1 MSKNYIFGKL
11 ANRPELPEIMWNPD
25 ARESVNPH
33 LLMCGGSGAGKTTL
47 LLKIAKYLTLANK
60 HIFIFDLKGDMV
72 VLDDDGHR
80 MGNYIEFTAWNSEY
94 GINPFEFDT
103 GVIESELQ
111 EIISSGEL
119 SDEQRFK
126 VQNSGP
132 KVQVERIIEI
142 IKKNF
147 LPNMGTNQ
155 KDILM
160 HLFSDTYL
168 SKEFKYNDINTWLN
182 ELPSLEDTLELVERI
197 KAYSYNHDGAVL
209 DEESISFVMN
219 IQNDILGYKS
229 LDTRLKEDDG
239 SKEEIEQAIEMLK
252 KQTQETLDNFIQYGK
267 AIFTAKNIS
276 SNKEWFD
283 VRGISIDKYM
293 TKDALRTIDKM
304 ASYINALVD
313 AGVFH
318 SKRPPVKNGL
328 NIINI
333 SGLDVAIQ
341 RFIVDVWLGKVFKSC
356 KIRGTYSERPNKSR
370 GAKCDTYVIVD
381 ESKLI
386 AGTSRDKNDPF
397 SYLNR
402 TATEARG
409 FGFGIIV
416 AAQSAEHF
424 PAEFLKNF
432 DAQVILNTGI
442 ADFDTVRKSFGIDKQ
457 LLEFTQHGFGN
468 ALVKTGRSFSKVKL
482 EMHTQSEA
490 VKTPD
495 S

>member
-1 MSKNYIFGKL
+1 MGFDYIFGKL
-11 ANRPELPEIMWNPD
+11 ANRPELPEITWNPD
-25 ARESVNPH
+25 ARESINPH
-33 LLMCGGSGAGKTTL
+33 LLMCAASGAGKTTL
-47 LLKIAKYLTLANK
+47 LKKIAKYLTLAKK
-60 HIFIFDLKGDMV
+60 HIYIFDLKGDMII
-72 VLDDDGHR
+72 LDDDGNR
-80 MGNYIEFTAWNSEY
+80 MGNYIEFTAWNSQY

-103 GVIESELQ
+103 GVIDDELK
-111 EIISSGEL
+111 EIVSSGVM

-160 HLFSDTYL
+160 YLLSDTYL
-168 SKEFKYNDINTWLN
+168 SKDFKYDDVKTWLN
-182 ELPSLEDTLELVERI
+182 ELPSLKDTQELIERI
-197 KAYSYNHDGAVL
+197 KSNNMSGSGTVIDG
-209 DEESISFVMN
+209 ESISLIMSV
-219 IQNDILGYKS
+219 QSDITGIKS
-229 LDTRLKEDDG
+229 LQERLSDADDAVEVENLIG
-239 SKEEIEQAIEMLK
+239 TLKRKMHDSLDSYIEFGLK
-252 KQTQETLDNFIQYGK
+252 NY
-267 AIFTAKNIS
+267 TAKNTS
-276 SNKEWFD
+276 ANKEWFEA
-283 VRGISIDKYM
+283 RNINIDKYAS
-293 TKDALRTIDKM
+293 KEAIRTIEKM
-304 ASYINALVD
+304 SSYINALVD
-313 AGVFH
+313 SGVFH
-318 SKRPPVKNGL
+318 SVRPPVKNGL
-328 NIINI
+328 NVINI
-333 SGLDVAIQ
+333 SGLDVSIQ

-356 KIRGTYSERPNKSR
+356 KIRGTYSERTNKTR
-370 GAKCDTYVIVD
+370 GEKCDTYVIVD

-386 AGTSRDKNDPF
+386 AGTSRDKNDPY

-424 PAEFLKNF
+424 PPEFLKNF
-432 DAQVILNTGI
+432 DAQIILNTGI

-482 EMHTQSEA
+482 NVT
-490 VKTPD
+490 
-495 S
+495 

>member
-1 MSKNYIFGKL
+1 MDYIFGKL
-11 ANRPELPEIMWNPD
+11 ANRPELPPIVWNPD
-25 ARESVNPH
+25 SRNSLNPH
-33 LLMCGGSGAGKTTL
+33 MLICGGSGAGKTTL
-47 LLKIAKYLTLANK
+47 LLRIAEHLAMSNK

-72 VLDDDGHR
+72 VKNDNGEVI
-80 MGNYIEFTAWNSEY
+80 GNYIEFTAWNSKY

-103 GVIESELQ
+103 GVPEEELK
-111 EIISSGEL
+111 EML
-119 SDEQRFK
+119 SIGSINDSQRFK

-147 LPNMGTNQ
+147 LPNMGINQ

-160 HLFSDTYL
+160 YLFSDTYL
-168 SKEFKYNDINTWLN
+168 CKDFKYDDITTWLN
-182 ELPSLEDTLELVERI
+182 ELPSLEDTLELVSRI
-197 KAYSYNHDGAVL
+197 KSYSYNYNGTVL
-209 DEESISFVMN
+209 DEQSNEFIMG
-219 IQNDILGYKS
+219 IQNHIVGLKN
-229 LDTRLKEDDG
+229 LEARLKKEDGD
-239 SKEEIEQAIEMLK
+239 KDEIENAIE
-252 KQTQETLDNFIQYGK
+252 TLNGKIQAKLSEYVEYGK
-267 AIFTAKNIS
+267 NNYTQKNIS
-276 SNKEWFD
+276 PNKEWFE
-283 VRGISIDKYM
+283 VRGIGIEKYM

-313 AGVFH
+313 SGVFH
-318 SKRPPVKNGL
+318 STRPPVKSGL
-328 NIINI
+328 NIVNI

-341 RFIVDVWLGKVFKSC
+341 RFIVDVWIGKVFKSC
-356 KIRGTYSERPNKSR
+356 KIRGTYSERPNKTR
-370 GAKCDTYVIVD
+370 GDKCDTYVIVD

-409 FGFGIIV
+409 FGMGLIV

-442 ADFDTVRKSFGIDKQ
+442 ADFDSVRKSFGIDKAM
-457 LLEFTQHGFGN
+457 LEYTQHGYGN
-468 ALVKTGRSFSKVKL
+468 ALLKTGRNFSKIKL
-482 EMHTQSEA
+482 EIA
-490 VKTPD
+490 YA
-495 S
+495 